1 MGESYAARLAFP
13 DPGVYWYHPHIRQ
26 DYGQEMGLYGNI
38 LVEPADDAYWPQ
50 VNRELVLTLD
60 DILLEDGRVA
70 PFSRT
75 GTTHSAM
82 GRIRSDRKSSV
93 NVVAD

>member
-60 DILLEDGRVA
+60 DILRRA
-70 PFSRT
+70 PRERNDVQLRRREL
-75 GTTHSAM
+75 GW
-82 GRIRSDRKSSV
+82 RK
-93 NVVAD
+93 A